1 MIDQANDLR
10 KLVMQAAENRPDG
23 LPERVPMLLVSGG
36 KGGVGTTTVAV
47 NVAVAAAQRGLRAVL
62 IDADPD
68 RADVQSLCRLRDRY
82 TVSDVLSG
90 RRTLGEALQPGPAG
104 VFVLPGAWAVADLAD
119 ASESSQVRLLDQFA
133 ALGPRADVVVI
144 DGGNGLHPF
153 TRRLWR
159 SCAEVVLVATPEPS
173 AVLDA
178 YAAIKVAASPP
189 SRPTVRLLVNMCPSA
204 AVADDVHGRI
214 AQSCRRFLGFELP
227 PRHWLPIEPCVSA
240 AGREATPFV
249 ISHPAAPAARA
260 LIAFARVVE
269 DALGGIPGGAAAN
282 SAPEGAIGG
291 EPKRE
296 NQLIQTGTNADNE
309 EDHRLVARCQSLT
322 TA

>member
-10 KLVMQAAENRPDG
+10 KLVMQAAESRPG
-23 LPERVPMLLVSGG
+23 GPPERVPMLLVSGG

-47 NVAVAAAQRGLRAVL
+47 NLAVAAAQRGLRAVL

-82 TVSDVLSG
+82 TISDVLCG

-104 VFVLPGAWAVADLAD
+104 VFVLPGASAAVDLAD

-133 ALGPRADVVVI
+133 ALGPRADLVVI

-159 SCAEVVLVATPEPS
+159 SSAAVVLLATPEPS

-178 YAAIKVAASPP
+178 YAAIKVAAGPAG
-189 SRPTVRLLVNMCPSA
+189 RPGVRLLVNMCPSA
-204 AVADDVHGRI
+204 EVADDVYGRI

-227 PRHWLPIEPCVSA
+227 PCDWLPIEPCVSA
-240 AGREATPFV
+240 AGRAATPFV

-260 LIAFARVVE
+260 LLAVAHALE
-269 DALGGIPGGAAAN
+269 DALGGGPAGGAAKCA
-282 SAPEGAIGG
+282 AEIGRG
-291 EPKRE
+291 GGTELE
-296 NQLIQTGTNADNE
+296 NRLIQHGKNADNE
-309 EDHRLVARCQSLT
+309 EDHRLVARCQDLT

>member
-178 YAAIKVAASPP
+178 YAAIKVAASP
-189 SRPTVRLLVNMCPSA
+189 RA
-204 AVADDVHGRI
+204 GRRSDCWSTC
-214 AQSCRRFLGFELP
+214 ARP
-227 PRHWLPIEPCVSA
+227 PRSPTTSTAGSPNRAGVSWVSNCRPA
-240 AGREATPFV
+240 TGSRSSRAFPRRAG
-249 ISHPAAPAARA
+249 
-260 LIAFARVVE
+260 
-269 DALGGIPGGAAAN
+269 
-282 SAPEGAIGG
+282 
-291 EPKRE
+291 KR
-296 NQLIQTGTNADNE
+296 
-309 EDHRLVARCQSLT
+309 RRS
-322 TA
+322 